1 MRGSRACARDVRV
14 EGAGDIGAQP
24 WVAGEADLRAA
35 WPAPVTGAA
44 YLAGALFARQRPA
57 WPDQPPSMQAHALC
71 WPAQNRHT
79 CLGVMLDDVNEC
91 VPLLCSVE
99 FRLPQR
105 AKKRAPPML
114 FLGILIG
121 VWIGVPLGMVIIAM
135 LGPRE
140 VEAPDTSGL
149 HAILAQ
155 LNGTAPD
162 LAGAPAAP
170 EIPEPGRRLA

>member
-1 MRGSRACARDVRV
+1 
-14 EGAGDIGAQP
+14 
-24 WVAGEADLRAA
+24 
-35 WPAPVTGAA
+35 
-44 YLAGALFARQRPA
+44 
-57 WPDQPPSMQAHALC
+57 
-71 WPAQNRHT
+71 
-79 CLGVMLDDVNEC
+79 
-91 VPLLCSVE
+91 
-99 FRLPQR
+99 
-105 AKKRAPPML
+105 ML